1 MLLHLRSC
9 EGSVSKDKKKGP
21 GKAKIEKKTEKPSK
35 KASFKRSGGTSKK
48 SCLKAHI
55 KTAPPNAG
63 AGRAHFGKDLSVVP
77 RQAWPD
83 PERKNLSKHSY
94 TLERGGACLEV
105 LLLKQAY
112 FVKKL
117 GSGSGPIG
125 QVSWSKFSCCSRMG
139 VDVGGRRCEGFF
151 GEIY

>member
-21 GKAKIEKKTEKPSK
+21 SKAKIEKKTEKPSK

-63 AGRAHFGKDLSVVP
+63 AGRAHFGQSVVP

-83 PERKNLSKHSY
+83 PERKNLGKHSY

-112 FVKKL
+112 RLAGRSLVARSMRGRL
-117 GSGSGPIG
+117 LAHG
-125 QVSWSKFSCCSRMG
+125 QDTTTRA
-139 VDVGGRRCEGFF
+139 RR
-151 GEIY
+151 